1 MQIRTRFVVLIVVA
15 CSLLLCWTP
24 VFPIAWVLISNGIGH
39 VFPAGPRTG
48 TRYLYVRINSV
59 PVHGIADDAG
69 LWVAVA
75 VRDDSAVQVSH
86 GRHVPTDGG
95 STQKPRQLPVCMN
108 RQSPLL
114 WNDVELELP
123 KDTRVVAVDF
133 DGVVHGIHLSD
144 VEIDQLID
152 AGSSTSS
159 IPPELT
165 LAQSDFE
172 RVNAELYEKELLR
185 VREYLESHSANE
197 SRQ

>member
-1 MQIRTRFVVLIVVA
+1 M
-15 CSLLLCWTP
+15 
-24 VFPIAWVLISNGIGH
+24 
-39 VFPAGPRTG
+39 
-48 TRYLYVRINSV
+48 
-59 PVHGIADDAG
+59 
-69 LWVAVA
+69 
-75 VRDDSAVQVSH
+75 
-86 GRHVPTDGG
+86 
-95 STQKPRQLPVCMN
+95 
-108 RQSPLL
+108 
-114 WNDVELELP
+114 
-123 KDTRVVAVDF
+123 AVDF